1 MLEDDKKKF
10 ELEEQKLTGITPEE
24 ELSTEL
30 TDEDLEIMSK
40 MGNEVMSRK
49 KTEYKEIEATK
60 AKILARGARLFP
72 IKVES
77 DDGEI
82 LILKAKRL
90 TEKERVKMSRVV
102 TQSTDPFSLS
112 SEEQE
117 AIQRQSYELLSIVI
131 KEPAMSVDEWEQVDI
146 AFTQKVLEHLSVL
159 QTETSDAEI
168 IDQLRNL

>member
-90 TEKERVKMSRVV
+90 TEKE
-102 TQSTDPFSLS
+102 SL
-112 SEEQE
+112 
-117 AIQRQSYELLSIVI
+117 R
-131 KEPAMSVDEWEQVDI
+131 
-146 AFTQKVLEHLSVL
+146 
-159 QTETSDAEI
+159 
-168 IDQLRNL
+168 